1 MSLNKNMGKDEN
13 HNKDIADALD
23 KDFLKDTWGSKFDKW
38 AAEQDWL
45 KIEVPEEDG
54 NVHERGTEGWTFYND
69 KTRNDWID
77 WVGGWGGGGKDENGE
92 EQPTTIEKAN
102 KSLVEFKD
110 NLNDN
115 LNGWTDWI
123 NGGKDWLEGVK
134 DWVNVGAEYTKKALD
149 WANPLFL
156 NNTATKNLLDAFGKE
171 TFSWAA
177 NKATAWMGGTTVFGD
192 IDLSVLTGDGSTPK
206 EKQTSPTYVV
216 SNISIS
222 DKNKFKNKFNIQN
235 EYLKKLVSAGPDLF
249 SNSFDVFLLMDSGG
263 KLSGLNI
270 NNIRKISR
278 DENLKNILSN
288 LNDITV
294 RTSSI
299 SIPQR
304 LQSTYTQ
311 KFLNISTEIASHS
324 VEFENKAELKID
336 LDSSLSVL
344 NLINSLGG
352 LPEYT
357 KKSSIS
363 DDNNYLFEEN
373 ENNFKYN
380 FGSSYNNADIPQRLD
395 IFVNS
400 RSFNNVHDL
409 YFNPNT
415 EGTMNNI
422 IYIFYNCK
430 FLGTDSISFS
440 RDSFSV
446 QNKSFPFVF
455 EHLYE
460 AYKLYPDISE
470 GNLNE
475 DLNRDDKFGTTINDV
490 QFITHI

>member
-13 HNKDIADALD
+13 HNKNLNDALNT
-23 KDFLKDTWGSKFDKW
+23 DFLKESWYSKLDEKT
-38 AAEQDWL
+38 EDW
-45 KIEVPEEDG
+45 KVEPPIEDG
-54 NVHERGTEGWTFYND
+54 NVHKKGEEGWTFYND
-69 KTRNDWID
+69 EDRNNWID
-77 WVGGWGGGGKDENGE
+77 SVGNWGGAIDKVN
-92 EQPTTIEKAN
+92 EKMAELSKKLN
-102 KSLVEFKD
+102 KQEIV
-110 NLNDN
+110 N
-115 LNGWTDWI
+115 WTD
-123 NGGKDWLEGVK
+123 GATEGLEKVK

-149 WANPLFL
+149 WASPFL
-156 NNTATKNLLDAFGKE
+156 NNESAKNFIEYFGKKSGSYL
-171 TFSWAA
+171 T
-177 NKATAWMGGTTVFGD
+177 NLATSWMGGNTTFGD
-192 IDLSVLTGDGSTPK
+192 IDLSVLGGDDSSPK
-206 EKQTSPTYVV
+206 EEQTPSSYVV

-222 DKNKFKNKFNIQN
+222 DKNKFKNKFDIQN
-235 EYLKKLVSAGPDLF
+235 EYLKKLINAGPDLF
-249 SNSFDVFLLMDSGG
+249 SNSFDVFLLMDNNGQ
-263 KLSGLNI
+263 LSGLNI

-278 DENLKNILSN
+278 DENLKNIISN

-363 DDNNYLFEEN
+363 DNNNYLFEEN
-373 ENNFKYN
+373 EDNFKYN

-400 RSFNNVHDL
+400 RSFNNIHDL
-409 YFNPNT
+409 YFNPNA

-430 FLGTDSISFS
+430 FLGTDSVSFS

-470 GNLNE
+470 GNFE
-475 DLNRDDKFGTTINDV
+475 DDLNSNKFNTTINDV